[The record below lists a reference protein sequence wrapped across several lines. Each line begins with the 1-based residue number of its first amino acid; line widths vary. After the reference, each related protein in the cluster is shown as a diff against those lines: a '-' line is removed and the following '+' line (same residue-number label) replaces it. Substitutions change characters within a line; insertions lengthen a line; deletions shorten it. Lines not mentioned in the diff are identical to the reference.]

1 MAKRKETEEMN
12 ELLSESV
19 YFGIVISLLFYWV
32 ATIISKKVKLTLCNP
47 LLLSILFVIAVLLV
61 FDIDYD
67 TYNYGAQYLTYFLT
81 PATVCLAVPLYR
93 QFEILKKNVTAIMLS
108 IGAGCISHAIAIGV
122 LTMVFQLSPELK
134 AALIPKSLTTAIAI
148 GVSEELG
155 GITSVTVVSV
165 VITGILGATIAAK
178 LFQLLKIEEPVAQ
191 GLACGTASHAIGT
204 SKAMELGEIQGA
216 MSSLAIVVTGILTVV
231 LAPFIM
237 EIIR

>member
-1 MAKRKETEEMN
+1 MN
-12 ELLSESV
+12 ELFSESV
-19 YFGIVISLLFYWV
+19 YFGIVISLLFYWLAMIV
-32 ATIISKKVKLTLCNP
+32 SKKVKLTICNP
-47 LLLSILFVIAVLLV
+47 LLLSAILIIAVLMI

-93 QFEILKKNVTAIMLS
+93 QFEILKKN
-108 IGAGCISHAIAIGV
+108 AIAIILSISAGCV
-122 LTMVFQLSPELK
+122 SNAVAVGILTIAFKLSPELK

-155 GITSVTVVSV
+155 GINSVTVISV
-165 VITGILGATIAAK
+165 IITGLLGATIAEK
-178 LFQLLKIEEPVAQ
+178 LFHLLKIQEPVAQ

-204 SKAMELGEIQGA
+204 SKAIEMGEIQGA
-216 MSSLAIVVTGILTVV
+216 MSSLAIVVTGILTVI
-231 LAPFIM
+231 LAPFVM